1 MSTVMPSGNRP
12 MTDSYRCKGADVS
25 LEGKT
30 ALITGGGRGIGRA
43 IALTLAER
51 GSSVVVN
58 DLHDDRAESVA
69 AEIRAAG
76 GTAAVAPFDV
86 TDAAAVAGGLATA
99 EAQAG
104 PVDILVSNAGIPEGR
119 WSGAFAESSP
129 EDWAPYVELN
139 VFGAMRCVRAVL
151 PGMRE
156 RGWGRVIQISSAA
169 AARSLAA
176 HGGESVYAG
185 TKAFMEGLLRHVAVE
200 VAQSGVTCNCV
211 APGVMDAALAYADP
225 EVVEG
230 VAARVPMKRLGESG
244 EVADAVA
251 WLASDGARFVTG
263 QVIHVNGGAYQG
275 R

>member
-1 MSTVMPSGNRP
+1 
-12 MTDSYRCKGADVS
+12 VS
-25 LEGKT
+25 LEGRT
-30 ALITGGGRGIGRA
+30 ALITGAGRGIGRA
-43 IALTLAER
+43 IALALAER
-51 GSSVVVN
+51 GSHVVVN
-58 DLHDDRAESVA
+58 DLHEQRADDVS

-76 GTAAVAPFDV
+76 GSATVVPFDV
-86 TDAAAVAGGLATA
+86 TDPSALANGLATA
-99 EAQAG
+99 EAEAG
-104 PVDILVSNAGIPEGR
+104 PADILVSNAGIPEGR
-119 WSGAFAESSP
+119 WSGAFAESSF

-156 RGWGRVIQISSAA
+156 RGWGRIIQISSAA

-200 VAQSGVTCNCV
+200 MAESGVTCNCV

-225 EVVEG
+225 AVVEA
-230 VAARVPMKRLGESG
+230 VAARVPMKRLGDSREI
-244 EVADAVA
+244 ADAVA